1 MITILFYMTVK
12 AGREQECAAV
22 AKDVTATTKA
32 QDQGCINYAFY
43 RELTTRESWF
53 STSSGRTSMRS
64 TLTLGVFGKCS
75 GRRTIRSRTLRRITG
90 VGSPRPSSLCSRRP
104 TPFAMTLLTRHGG

>member
-1 MITILFYMTVK
+1 MITILFHMTVK

-43 RELTTRESWF
+43 QRADNPRELVLYEQWRDF
-53 STSSGRTSMRS
+53 DALNAHLGRLRQV
-64 TLTLGVFGKCS
+64 LGPPDDQEPYPETHH
-75 GRRTIRSRTLRRITG
+75 RRRLPKAFLALFEKADAVRYDALD
-90 VGSPRPSSLCSRRP
+90 
-104 TPFAMTLLTRHGG
+104 